1 MVRKP
6 SPYEGPER
14 IVTLST
20 TALKPRPIGSIISRL
35 SYPEVKGFLEI
46 SFASNP

>member
-20 TALKPRPIGSIISRL
+20 TAFNRDLWVDKLRL
-35 SYPEVKGFLEI
+35 SYPVVKGLQEI
-46 SFASNP
+46 

>member
-20 TALKPRPIGSIISRL
+20 TAFNRDL
-35 SYPEVKGFLEI
+35 
-46 SFASNP
+46 